1 MQILKRTS
9 DVSDMI
15 DGDIKLDEESAAELV
30 RLYEENPQYLNLEY
44 NGTDHSPIVSVIFCD
59 VALYTYDLSLFKVPP
74 VA

>member
-44 NGTDHSPIVSVIFCD
+44 NGTDHSPIVSVIFYD